1 MSMLAKVVKRDA
13 VKFQPFTVPTV
24 GDLDSRNFTAVQ
36 LFPDAESLEPVE
48 VRVEP
53 QSLEGSDVTPET
65 LLANAREEAARIIE
79 QAEKDKEM
87 IEQAAREKGMQFVQN
102 TVQSEVESQVRE
114 MRANLTETI
123 EKISSMAEEL
133 SAGAEVQLV
142 ELAIEIAKKIVIREV
157 TIDREIALALA
168 KVSLK
173 RLNSRTAA
181 QVRLSPDDFAF
192 VQTNREKLEF
202 HGSLEIVEDRSIT
215 PGGCLIHTDTGDIDA
230 RIESQFDEI
239 AHGLLG
245 N

>member
-13 VKFQPFTVPTV
+13 VDFKPFTVPTV
-24 GDLDSRNFTAVQ
+24 GDLDSMNFSRVD
-36 LFPDAESLEPVE
+36 LFPDAASLEPVE
-48 VRVEP
+48 IDVEA
-53 QSLEGSDVTPET
+53 ENAEAADITPEQ
-65 LLANAREEAARIIE
+65 LLSNAREEAARIIE

-87 IEQAAREKGMQFVQN
+87 IEQAAREKGMQFVQ
-102 TVQSEVESQVRE
+102 TSVQTEVESQVRE

-142 ELAIEIAKKIVIREV
+142 ELAIEIAKKIVMREV

-168 KVSLK
+168 KVSLR

-230 RIESQFDEI
+230 RVESQFDEI